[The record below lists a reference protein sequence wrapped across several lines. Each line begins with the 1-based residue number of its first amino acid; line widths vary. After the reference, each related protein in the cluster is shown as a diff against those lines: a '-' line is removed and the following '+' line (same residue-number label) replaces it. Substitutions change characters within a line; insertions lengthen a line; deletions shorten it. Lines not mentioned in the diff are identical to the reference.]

1 MAWRG
6 IGLHGVAWRGVVWG
20 LEWNG
25 VEGNGVEARG
35 GGVTSLSGSSAPQ
48 VQTGLQHNYE
58 IWGKPLQHSESGQ
71 QLQQECLSRQSD
83 VEASILVQR
92 PCFSI
97 YSIWPTATVR

>member
-48 VQTGLQHNYE
+48 VPE
-58 IWGKPLQHSESGQ
+58 SVSEGFSFSGSSAGVGRRGCIGP
-71 QLQQECLSRQSD
+71 E
-83 VEASILVQR
+83 
-92 PCFSI
+92 
-97 YSIWPTATVR
+97 T